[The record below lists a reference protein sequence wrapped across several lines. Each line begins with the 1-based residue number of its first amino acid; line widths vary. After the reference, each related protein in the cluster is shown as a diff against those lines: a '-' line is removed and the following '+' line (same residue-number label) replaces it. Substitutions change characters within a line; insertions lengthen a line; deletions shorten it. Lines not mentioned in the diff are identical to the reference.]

1 MIEWLRLCADKAG
14 GISLIPGQRTR
25 SHMWPKDNITTIKKK
40 KKRGIESRL
49 MVSLE
54 VKSSGKRAHNSQRLP
69 TSRYKM
75 KEFWGLSGQ
84 RGDYN

>member
-1 MIEWLRLCADKAG
+1 
-14 GISLIPGQRTR
+14 
-25 SHMWPKDNITTIKKK
+25 
-40 KKRGIESRL
+40 

>member
-14 GISLIPGQRTR
+14 GMSLIPGQRTR

-40 KKRGIESRL
+40 KRGIESRL

-54 VKSSGKRAHNSQRLP
+54 VRSSGKGGHNSQRLP

-75 KEFWGLSGQ
+75 NKFWGSSGQ
-84 RGDYN
+84 CGDYN